1 MLEVTHGRT
10 KNQPVA
16 KDVRQLLLSLNLD
29 GSLYIGY
36 PVLATAD
43 ESITV
48 DALLV
53 TLQHGLVAF
62 LFDELSSVDEAYADA
77 WHGREDRQNQLF
89 VAVENN
95 LRRHES
101 LRRGRRL
108 AIDIQTV
115 TVVPDDGIDAPPDLD
130 GEYCAVNGV
139 PNVLTN
145 FAPVPEDIL
154 KPLQAA
160 LQRVST
166 IRAPKRRN
174 KISSSSS
181 RGAAIRQIGKPDSK
195 PR

>member
-62 LFDELSSVDEAYADA
+62 LFDELSSVDEACANA

-101 LRRGRRL
+101 LRRG
-108 AIDIQTV
+108 
-115 TVVPDDGIDAPPDLD
+115 
-130 GEYCAVNGV
+130 
-139 PNVLTN
+139 
-145 FAPVPEDIL
+145 
-154 KPLQAA
+154 
-160 LQRVST
+160 
-166 IRAPKRRN
+166 
-174 KISSSSS
+174 
-181 RGAAIRQIGKPDSK
+181 
-195 PR
+195 

>member
-1 MLEVTHGRT
+1 MVGPVKHAIQSLSSAIISRSFLTAAQCLTLLWNQFSGQVSRRMLEVTHGRT

-62 LFDELSSVDEAYADA
+62 LFDELSSVDEACANA

-101 LRRGRRL
+101 LRRG
-108 AIDIQTV
+108 
-115 TVVPDDGIDAPPDLD
+115 
-130 GEYCAVNGV
+130 
-139 PNVLTN
+139 
-145 FAPVPEDIL
+145 
-154 KPLQAA
+154 
-160 LQRVST
+160 
-166 IRAPKRRN
+166 
-174 KISSSSS
+174 
-181 RGAAIRQIGKPDSK
+181 
-195 PR
+195 